1 MNTTWLLILLVL
13 GAVAIVGTVTA
24 LVRQRAPRVATDAE
38 RIAQLRD
45 RSLDQDARRL
55 AAAVEEQFS
64 HRLDAPGNGL
74 APQMAQPVID
84 ASIWGGAVPAR

>member
-13 GAVAIVGTVTA
+13 GAVAIVGSVTA
-24 LVRQRAPRVATDAE
+24 LVRQRAPRIATDAE
-38 RIAQLRD
+38 RLAQLRD
-45 RSLDQDARRL
+45 RSLDDDARRL
-55 AAAVEEQFS
+55 AATIEQQLS

-74 APQMAQPVID
+74 APQMTQPVID

>member
-1 MNTTWLLILLVL
+1 MNITWLLILLVL
-13 GAVAIVGTVTA
+13 GAVAIAGSVTA

-38 RIAQLRD
+38 RLAQLRD
-45 RSLDQDARRL
+45 RSLDHDARRL
-55 AAAVEEQFS
+55 AATVEEQLS

-74 APQMAQPVID
+74 APQMTQPVID

>member
-1 MNTTWLLILLVL
+1 MNTTWLLILLAL
-13 GAVAIVGTVTA
+13 AAVALVGTVTA

-45 RSLDQDARRL
+45 RSLDREARRL
-55 AAAVEEQFS
+55 AAAVEEQVS

-74 APQMAQPVID
+74 APQITQPVID
-84 ASIWGGAVPAR
+84 ATVWGGAIPAR

>member
-13 GAVAIVGTVTA
+13 GAVAIVGSVTA

-38 RIAQLRD
+38 RLAQLRD
-45 RSLDQDARRL
+45 RSLDDDARRL
-55 AAAVEEQFS
+55 AATIEEQLS

-74 APQMAQPVID
+74 APQMTQPVID